1 MSIEKMTTVLYHAKV
16 GGSAKLVLLGIANHE
31 GDGGAY
37 PAVDTLARYANID
50 RRQTQRILRGLEDK
64 GLLVSTMR
72 FGSSTLYRVAVQC
85 PENCDRS
92 TNHRLLDRGG
102 VDDTPLT
109 IRGGVDVTPRGGVD
123 DTPGAVYAPP
133 EPSITVNITKDTEPE
148 EFQTFWNNYPKKIDR
163 TATLKAF
170 LKLNAEEQHLATAV
184 AKEYANSSEAEN
196 PKFVLFPVNWLTK
209 KRYLDNYTASTAL
222 AVQTQLDREKEAR
235 RKQDEMYEKRK
246 KQIEEDRANG
256 LIGLPNCK
264 YDETVSILRCKHSEC
279 NE

>member
-1 MSIEKMTTVLYHAKV
+1 MTTVLYHAKV
-16 GGSAKLVLLGIANHE
+16 GGSAKLILLGIANHE

-102 VDDTPLT
+102 VEDTPSVMG
-109 IRGGVDVTPRGGVD
+109 GGVEDTPRGGVD
-123 DTPGAVYAPP
+123 VTPGAVYAPP
-133 EPSITVNITKDTEPE
+133 EPSITVNITNKDEPE
-148 EFQTFWNNYPKKIDR
+148 LFQTFWDEYPKKIDR
-163 TATLKAF
+163 AAALKAF
-170 LKLNAEEQHLATAV
+170 TKLTAQEQAKATKNAY
-184 AKEYANSSEAEN
+184 EYANSEEAKNIKYVLFAVNYLQNKRFNDKWTPSQEFLNQQQKEKDRARSEAAHQ
-196 PKFVLFPVNWLTK
+196 K
-209 KRYLDNYTASTAL
+209 YLA
-222 AVQTQLDREKEAR
+222 E
-235 RKQDEMYEKRK
+235 K
-246 KQIEEDRANG
+246 KQYEIDKANG
-256 LIGLPNCK
+256 LFGIPSCK
-264 YDETVSILRCKHSEC
+264 YDENTNILRCKHPEC